1 MDKPPSALH
10 ELFVRDGRVHPVWRA
25 LLYLATYLFCLF
37 FIQVPLV
44 LAWATTL
51 MLRGS
56 TLQAAIT
63 RIETDA
69 LSLEWMLPLAVA
81 QTLTIVGATC
91 LFRRLLDRR
100 SFKSLGLETT
110 PGWVEELVWGLLLGF
125 GVMGGIFLAEWL
137 TGWAS
142 VTVSAASFP
151 TVAATLMGYS
161 VVYVCVALAEELIF
175 RGYLFQTLREWPGT
189 FAATV
194 ITSLFF
200 GLGHAC
206 NPNVNALALLF
217 LVTAGFVFAYA
228 YLATGRLWLPI
239 ALHFSWNFF
248 QGAVF
253 GFPVSGMPSQGVFT
267 VEPSGPVLLT
277 GGSFGP
283 EAGLTGLAAMV
294 VIAMAVKLR
303 SQSMSRGEPGHA
315 LAAD

>member
-10 ELFVRDGRVHPVWRA
+10 EFFLRDGRMHPAWRA
-25 LLYLATYLFCLF
+25 LLYLATCLFCLF
-37 FIQVPLV
+37 FVQVPLV

-51 MLRGS
+51 MLRGN
-56 TLQAAIT
+56 TLPAAIT

-69 LSLEWMLPLAVA
+69 LSLVWMVPLAVVQA
-81 QTLTIVGATC
+81 LTIVGATY

-110 PGWVEELVWGLLLGF
+110 PGWVQEVMLGLLLGF
-125 GVMGGIFLAEWL
+125 GVMGGIFLVEWL

-142 VTVSAASFP
+142 ITVSTASFP
-151 TVAATLMGYS
+151 TVAARLMGYG
-161 VVYVCVALAEELIF
+161 VVYVGVALVEELIF
-175 RGYLFQTLREWPGT
+175 RGYLLQTLREWPGT
-189 FAATV
+189 FAATM
-194 ITSLFF
+194 ITSLLF

-206 NPNVNALALLF
+206 NPNVSALALLF

-228 YLATGRLWLPI
+228 YLETGRLWLPI

-253 GFPVSGMPSQGVFT
+253 GFPVSGMTSQGVFT
-267 VEPSGPVLLT
+267 IEPSGPVLLT

-294 VIAMAVKLR
+294 VIVVAVKLR
-303 SQSMSRGEPGHA
+303 SQSTSRGERGHE